1 MTESTILCDNL
12 KHCCLKT
19 LPSSIFNPAK
29 RPVCPSVSRLL
40 TQTNLCEASEFVK
53 LELEKK
59 SFHLPVG
66 NRVLL
71 LCRANSIQRCHSPL
85 RNSVCLSL
93 NYHDWTIWRKYGWQY
108 LAIFGN
114 LLQYLAIFCN
124 ILQYLVIFGNIIKE
138 NLVGH
143 ILAGRKHSFFP
154 EILFFKANFFAPSLF
169 AWVVMCVQMKWKQ
182 QSRGVKQQ
190 QEPYFTIIY
199 TSYYSQMQRQL
210 AIRRCKDHTIP
221 HQYCTTEDYNVPHLN
236 KRGAIRRQS
245 VCCIPYTVL
254 PYTV

>member
-154 EILFFKANFFAPSLF
+154 EILFFKANFFCPVPLCLSCDVCADEME
-169 AWVVMCVQMKWKQ
+169 AA
-182 QSRGVKQQ
+182 VKGC
-190 QEPYFTIIY
+190 EAAT
-199 TSYYSQMQRQL
+199 
-210 AIRRCKDHTIP
+210 
-221 HQYCTTEDYNVPHLN
+221 
-236 KRGAIRRQS
+236 GAILYNNLYFLLFPNATPVGNTSLQRPYYTTPILYNRR
-245 VCCIPYTVL
+245 L
-254 PYTV
+254 